1 VKGATRLNL
10 PRVDVTNR
18 AAAGAFAPARKMTG
32 AMTKFKSL
40 RENFR
45 SREKKIR
52 ADLEKVSKIWGKL
65 GKRFKWWGSLP

>member
-10 PRVDVTNR
+10 PREDFTKKR
-18 AAAGAFAPARKMTG
+18 TE

-40 RENFR
+40 RENFG

-52 ADLEKVSKIWGKL
+52 ADLEKARKIWKKVGE
-65 GKRFKWWGSLP
+65 RFKWWGSLP